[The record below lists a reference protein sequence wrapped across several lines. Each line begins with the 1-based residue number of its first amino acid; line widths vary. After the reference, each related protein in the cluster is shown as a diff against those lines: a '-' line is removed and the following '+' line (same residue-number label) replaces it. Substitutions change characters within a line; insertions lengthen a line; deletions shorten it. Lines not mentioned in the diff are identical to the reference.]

1 MDAGVDE
8 NAARM
13 LAAQSALET
22 AGWTAM
28 WNYNFGNITTASS
41 DYVLL
46 PGNALHFK
54 PYGSIAAGAS
64 DFVDYLT
71 KRGLLPFAE
80 NGDLQGYVDRLQ
92 AIGYAGNAD
101 YGAYASGMRS
111 WLHRLGGV
119 VPAFPMSQAVLA
131 GSILLLGTAVAWG
144 IHEGGFE
151 AAWRA
156 IDRTTLKWTER
167 LVDWL

>member
-1 MDAGVDE
+1 MDAGVSE
-8 NAARM
+8 SAARM

-22 AGWTAM
+22 AGWAAM
-28 WNYNFGNITTASS
+28 WNNNLGNITTSGA

-46 PGNALHFK
+46 PGNRLHFK
-54 PYGSIAAGAS
+54 EYASLHAGAV

-80 NGDLQGYVDRLQ
+80 SGDLQGYVDRLQ

-101 YGAYASGMRS
+101 YGAYAAGMRGWMHKLAS
-111 WLHRLGGV
+111 VR
-119 VPAFPMSQAVLA
+119 PAFPLRQTVLV
-131 GSILLLGTAVAWG
+131 GSILLGSGAIALT
-144 IHEGGFE
+144 IHEGGVD

-156 IDRTTLKWTER
+156 LDRATLRWTR
-167 LVDWL
+167 AFVDLF